1 MSGPLELLPGGGKG
15 GRRTLAEHAAAELH
29 QLILSGEFPS
39 GTPLRLVELA
49 NRLEMS
55 QMPVREGLRRLEAL
69 GLVEIIPHRGAWV
82 RDLSL
87 EDLRDTHE
95 TRLALESLAVR
106 AAAGRF
112 TDEDFEKAAAALA
125 DHLRLSGAHD
135 SAGARQAHADFHFA
149 IYRASGSQWM
159 PRAIEPVWQNSER
172 YRFGSRP
179 TAFLI
184 DRNRQEHQAILDAC
198 VARDPDRAEQAL
210 RNHLAGAFQRI
221 TETMTRRAEGNQHG
235 SSKQKETS

>member
-1 MSGPLELLPGGGKG
+1 MNGPLELLTGGGRS

-29 QLILSGEFPS
+29 QLILSGELPS

-106 AAAGRF
+106 AAAERF
-112 TDEDFEKAAAALA
+112 TETDAENAATALA
-125 DHLRLSGAHD
+125 DHLRLSQAQD
-135 SAGARQAHADFHFA
+135 LAGARDAHAEFHFA
-149 IYRASGSQWM
+149 IYRASGSQWL

-172 YRFGSRP
+172 YRFGSRQ
-179 TAFLI
+179 TAAMI
-184 DRNRQEHQAILDAC
+184 EQNRAEHQAILDAC
-198 VARDPDRAEQAL
+198 AARDVDGAETAL
-210 RNHLAGAFQRI
+210 HDHLAGAFQRI
-221 TETMTRRAEGNQHG
+221 TDTMTRRAEGSQH
-235 SSKQKETS
+235 SPPQQKETP